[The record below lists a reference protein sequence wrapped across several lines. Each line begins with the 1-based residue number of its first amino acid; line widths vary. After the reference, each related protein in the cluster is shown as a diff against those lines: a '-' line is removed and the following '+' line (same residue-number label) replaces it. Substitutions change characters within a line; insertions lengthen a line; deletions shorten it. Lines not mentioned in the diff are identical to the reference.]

1 MIVALTGCIGSGK
14 SFYLN
19 KIKELYNYP
28 IFDADQIAKDAYND
42 KNIIKKLDESF
53 KCISDNKVDITLLKS
68 KLNENNIKQLN
79 LIIHPFVKEKILEL
93 KKHYPICFVE
103 VALLYESNMEDL
115 FDYVIAISIN
125 DKLRHQRLKKRD
137 NTSYEY
143 MVKLEALQYN
153 NYQKIKN
160 ADYVIN
166 SSEDDL
172 KNINSL
178 KKVIDDI
185 VKRM

>member
-1 MIVALTGCIGSGK
+1 
-14 SFYLN
+14 
-19 KIKELYNYP
+19 
-28 IFDADQIAKDAYND
+28 
-42 KNIIKKLDESF
+42 
-53 KCISDNKVDITLLKS
+53 
-68 KLNENNIKQLN
+68 
-79 LIIHPFVKEKILEL
+79 
-93 KKHYPICFVE
+93 
-103 VALLYESNMEDL
+103 
-115 FDYVIAISIN
+115 
-125 DKLRHQRLKKRD
+125 
-137 NTSYEY
+137 
-143 MVKLEALQYN
+143 MVKLEELQYN